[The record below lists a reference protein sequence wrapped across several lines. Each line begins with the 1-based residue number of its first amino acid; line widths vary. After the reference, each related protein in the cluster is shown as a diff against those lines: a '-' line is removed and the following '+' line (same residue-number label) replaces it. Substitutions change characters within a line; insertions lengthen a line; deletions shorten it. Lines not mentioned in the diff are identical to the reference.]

1 MPLEKERLFLSL
13 SLIKVLLE
21 MNVIQFTVGTH
32 SGAEDSMWHV
42 HTIVWNMSWYRGLP
56 RNMF

>member
-21 MNVIQFTVGTH
+21 MNVIQFTAGTH

-42 HTIVWNMSWYRGLP
+42 HTTVWNVGWCGGLP
-56 RNMF
+56 RNVF

>member
-1 MPLEKERLFLSL
+1 MPLEKKRLFLSL

-21 MNVIQFTVGTH
+21 MNVIQFTACMR

-42 HTIVWNMSWYRGLP
+42 HTTVLNVGWCAGLP
-56 RNMF
+56 GNMF

>member
-1 MPLEKERLFLSL
+1 MPLEKERLFLPL

-32 SGAEDSMWHV
+32 SGAEDSTWHV
-42 HTIVWNMSWYRGLP
+42 HTIVWNVGWCRGLP
-56 RNMF
+56 RNVF